1 MITSNI
7 SMLCRKTKNSKYITL
22 FVNNIGV
29 SSNNPKLKIKL
40 LEFASSTGGL
50 WLLEQHSEGEK
61 RKRGRN
67 IEKSLGQW
75 F

>member
-29 SSNNPKLKIKL
+29 SSNNSKLKIKL
-40 LEFASSTGGL
+40 SELASSTGGL
-50 WLLEQHSEGEK
+50 WLSEQHSKGEK